1 MQELQANQVVDQ
13 FLAALMYP
21 VSKTELLER
30 AAEAQL
36 TDEVMAAL
44 KGLPDRE
51 YQNPAEVAKELN
63 PA

>member
-13 FLAALMYP
+13 FLAGLMYP

-44 KGLPDRE
+44 NGLPDRE
-51 YQNPAEVAKELN
+51 YQKPAEVAKELN

>member
-1 MQELQANQVVDQ
+1 MKELQANQVVDQ
-13 FLAALMYP
+13 FLAALMHP